1 MYRRSINPSTI
12 TTEEVRMSIPSLK
25 PIACAVAL
33 ALAPCLVVAQTPAS
47 RADAVDAK
55 ELAAARADLE
65 RAARRVAELSRTS
78 AHAEARAMV
87 EQRMRRKPIVGVV
100 LAPDAQAGVKIA
112 GVTPQS
118 PAAKGGLKSGDRL
131 VSINGAPI
139 LGQEPRQRVE
149 NARKLLANTDVRT
162 AVKLGY
168 ARDGRNAVV
177 SVVPKLD
184 QHVFV
189 WSGDDGGD
197 FKFDFDDEDFARA
210 MPAGVAP
217 QIRSELIRI
226 GPDGKCKGE
235 DCRFRALTEA
245 FRWNGLNLAE
255 VDAQLGRYFG
265 TDTGVLVLSTG
276 DDLAGLQAGDVI
288 RKVDGKAVSSPREAM
303 AALRARPADSK
314 VSVEYLRDRKSATAQ
329 VKVPKAMPFRV
340 PVPPA
345 PPAPPAPPSSR
356 PPTPP
361 TPPAPPA
368 PPRSTM
374 VPPAPVAPHVA
385 QLRTVAMVD
394 AQGRTHVW
402 THDGDDAMAPL
413 PPVAPTPPVPPP
425 PPVAPV
431 LVN

>member
-1 MYRRSINPSTI
+1 
-12 TTEEVRMSIPSLK
+12 MSIPSLK

-33 ALAPCLVVAQTPAS
+33 MLAHGLTVAQTPVAKA
-47 RADAVDAK
+47 ADAVNAK
-55 ELAAARADLE
+55 ELATARAELA

-78 AHAEARAMV
+78 AQADAHAMV
-87 EQRMRRKPIVGVV
+87 EQRMRRKPMVGVV

-112 GVTPQS
+112 GVTPES

-189 WSGDDGGD
+189 WRGDEDGD
-197 FKFDFDDEDFARA
+197 FKFDFDDEDFART

-217 QIRSELIRI
+217 QIRSEIIRI

-245 FRWNGLNLAE
+245 FRWNGLNLAT
-255 VDAQLGRYFG
+255 VDPQLGRYFG
-265 TDTGVLVLSTG
+265 TDTGVLVLSAG
-276 DDLAGLQAGDVI
+276 EDLAGLQAGDVI
-288 RKVDGKAVSSPREAM
+288 RKVDGKAVSNPREAM

-340 PVPPA
+340 PTPPA
-345 PPAPPAPPSSR
+345 PPAPPAPPR
-356 PPTPP
+356 APTPP
-361 TPPAPPA
+361 TPPAPPKSA
-368 PPRSTM
+368 MTPPT
-374 VPPAPVAPHVA
+374 PVAPRIA
-385 QLRTVAMVD
+385 QLRAVAVTE
-394 AQGRTHVW
+394 AQGVSHTW
-402 THDGDDAMAPL
+402 TYDDDDPMAPL
-413 PPVAPTPPVPPP
+413 PPVPPTPPVAPP
-425 PPVAPV
+425 PPVAPA

>member
-1 MYRRSINPSTI
+1 MN
-12 TTEEVRMSIPSLK
+12 IPSLK

-33 ALAPCLVVAQTPAS
+33 VLAPCLAIAQTS
-47 RADAVDAK
+47 TAK
-55 ELAAARADLE
+55 AEAANAKALAAARADLE
-65 RAARRVAELSRTS
+65 RAARRVAELSHAN
-78 AHAEARAMV
+78 AHADARAMV

-112 GVTPQS
+112 GVTPES

-189 WSGDDGGD
+189 WRDDEGGD

-245 FRWNGLNLAE
+245 FRWNGLNLAT
-255 VDAQLGRYFG
+255 VDPQLGRYFG
-265 TDTGVLVLSTG
+265 TDTGVLVLSAG
-276 DDLAGLQAGDVI
+276 EDLAGLQAGDVI
-288 RKVDGKAVSSPREAM
+288 RRVDGKAVSNPREAM

-345 PPAPPAPPSSR
+345 PPAPPAAPRPPA

-361 TPPAPPA
+361 PPPKSAMTP
-368 PPRSTM
+368 
-374 VPPAPVAPHVA
+374 PVAPVIA
-385 QLRTVAMVD
+385 ELRAVAMID

-402 THDGDDAMAPL
+402 THDGDEAMAPL
-413 PPVAPTPPVPPP
+413 PPVPPAPPVAPP
-425 PPVAPV
+425 PPVAPA

>member
-1 MYRRSINPSTI
+1 
-12 TTEEVRMSIPSLK
+12 MSIPSLK

-33 ALAPCLVVAQTPAS
+33 MLAHGLAIAQTPVAKA
-47 RADAVDAK
+47 ADAVNAK
-55 ELAAARADLE
+55 ELAAARAELA

-78 AHAEARAMV
+78 AQADAHAMV
-87 EQRMRRKPIVGVV
+87 EQRMRRKPMVGVV

-112 GVTPQS
+112 GVTPES

-149 NARKLLANTDVRT
+149 NARKLLANSDVKT

-177 SVVPKLD
+177 SVVPKVD

-189 WSGDDGGD
+189 WRGDEDGD
-197 FKFDFDDEDFARA
+197 FKFDFDDEDFART

-235 DCRFRALTEA
+235 DCRFHALTEA
-245 FRWNGLNLAE
+245 FRWNGLNLAT
-255 VDAQLGRYFG
+255 VDPQLGRYFG
-265 TDTGVLVLSTG
+265 TDTGVLVLSAG
-276 DDLAGLQAGDVI
+276 EDLAGLQAGDVI
-288 RKVDGKAVSSPREAM
+288 RKVDGKAVSNPREAM

-345 PPAPPAPPSSR
+345 PPAPPTAPR

-361 TPPAPPA
+361 TPPAPPKSA
-368 PPRSTM
+368 MTPPT
-374 VPPAPVAPHVA
+374 PVAPRIA
-385 QLRTVAMVD
+385 QLRAVAVID
-394 AQGRTHVW
+394 AKGVTHVW
-402 THDGDDAMAPL
+402 THDGDGPIAPL
-413 PPVAPTPPVPPP
+413 PPVPPTPPVAPP
-425 PPVAPV
+425 PPVAPAP
-431 LVN
+431 VN

>member
-1 MYRRSINPSTI
+1 M

-33 ALAPCLVVAQTPAS
+33 VLAPCLAIAQTPAGKA
-47 RADAVDAK
+47 ADAVNAE
-55 ELAAARADLE
+55 ELAAARADLA

-78 AHAEARAMV
+78 AQVDARAKV
-87 EQRMRRKPIVGVV
+87 EQRTRRKPVVGVV

-112 GVTPQS
+112 GVTPGS

-139 LGQEPRQRVE
+139 LGQESRQRVE
-149 NARKLLANTDVRT
+149 NARKLLADTDVRT

-189 WSGDDGGD
+189 WSGGDGGD
-197 FKFDFDDEDFARA
+197 FTFDFDDEDFARA
-210 MPAGVAP
+210 LPAGVAP

-245 FRWNGLNLAE
+245 FRWNGLNLAT
-255 VDAQLGRYFG
+255 VDPQLGRYFG
-265 TDTGVLVLSTG
+265 TDTGVLVLSAG
-276 DDLAGLQAGDVI
+276 EDLAGLQAGDVI
-288 RKVDGKAVSSPREAM
+288 RKVDGKSVSSPRETM

-314 VSVEYLRDRKSATAQ
+314 VSVEYLRDRKSATVQ

-356 PPTPP
+356 PPP
-361 TPPAPPA
+361 PPAPPK
-368 PPRSTM
+368 SVM
-374 VPPAPVAPHVA
+374 VPPAPVSSHIA
-385 QLRTVAMVD
+385 QLRTIAMVD

-402 THDGDDAMAPL
+402 THDGDDAMAPS
-413 PPVAPTPPVPPP
+413 PPVPPTPPAAP
-425 PPVAPV
+425 PPDAPA
-431 LVN
+431 LVD